1 MHIEDGDLYTISL
14 VIIHM
19 EIWTYIYIPEVS

>member
-1 MHIEDGDLYTISL
+1 MHIEDGDLYTVSL
-14 VIIHM
+14 FIIHM